1 MASWASNVPSNISQL
16 FNRGGLFELDQVIF
30 FTVIVFIFVG
40 SIDLIEAMPK
50 IVDKVFSFA
59 KSRPLIII
67 SSLFATTFTNAITSN
82 QNATSFII
90 GDAFRKRYEQYK
102 IPRKVLS
109 RSIEDY
115 GTMVESIIPWSA
127 TTLFMSSTLNVPF
140 SQYWHWQLL
149 SLVNL
154 IVPLVLAVTGKGC
167 FYHEV
172 EKT

>member
-1 MASWASNVPSNISQL
+1 
-16 FNRGGLFELDQVIF
+16 LDQVIF